1 MRYFLFI
8 LSLTILMWACSN
20 APQNSGIVNGKSIF
34 MSKCITCHGANGRM
48 GLNGA
53 VALPD
58 SDLTLSQ
65 RMIVVDKGRKI
76 MPAFNAI
83 LSQEEI
89 EAVSKYTLTL
99 K

>member
-8 LSLTILMWACSN
+8 LSLAILLWACSN
-20 APQNSGIVNGKSIF
+20 APQKSDIVNGKSIF
-34 MSKCITCHGANGRM
+34 MSKCITCHGADGRM

-83 LSQEEI
+83 LSQKEI